1 MSLAAFGYSMPS
13 CVVTYLHCDE
23 NSGFLFAWTYGRS
36 SYKID
41 VSSDPLS
48 VADVGMSAKDIQMYP
63 NPARDQVTVSSQQF
77 RGKVRVVIY
86 NQLGQ
91 LQKQLTFEGAEKRIS
106 LDGLTSGLYI
116 VQVEVGGQTLS
127 RKLLKK

>member
-1 MSLAAFGYSMPS
+1 MPS
-13 CVVTYLHCDE
+13 VVVTDLHLDE
-23 NSGFLFAWTYGRS
+23 NSGFLFAGTYGRS

-106 LDGLTSGLYI
+106 LDGLPSGLYI